1 MPTINISTHLKD
13 MARQRPGQL
22 AVLFPTGRDSAGRS
36 AYTSYT
42 YQRLDATSDLL
53 AEGLRHIGIGRG
65 VRTVLMVPPSLDF
78 FALTFALF
86 KAGAVPVFVDPGMG
100 LKNIGKCLTEAQP
113 EAFVGVAK
121 AHVARKLF
129 GWGRGSLRR
138 QVAVGRGAKLCRWL
152 GRDVAW
158 WDGSAMSFWKDEPI
172 MEAEP
177 DDGTTDSAEFTIA
190 DTSADETAAILFT
203 SGSTGVPKGAV
214 YSHGNFVAQVEMLRR
229 TFSIEPGEVDLC
241 TFPLFALFATALG
254 MTAIVPRMDFTCPAK
269 VDPLEVSG
277 PINAF
282 QVANLFGSPALLNRV
297 GRYFSGAEI
306 RAAALDDEELAQADR
321 LLAEPLFPAVR
332 RVLSAGAPVSPAILE
347 RFSKL
352 LTPGVQI
359 FTPYGATESLPVA
372 VIGSDE
378 VLTETHHKT
387 AQGAGTCV
395 GRPVEGVHVSII
407 RITDE
412 PILAWNDSLLMPR
425 GAIGEIVVQG
435 PQVTREYF
443 NRPDLTALAKIRMP
457 PVGRALLPVVGDMR
471 RGQAPQTSEL
481 AEETVANQQAVTPP
495 IRKSAVPDPVIAIE
509 SGEPGGVSPRT
520 LPNEEQVRGLT
531 PPGSPDSV
539 SSNADIAHRMG
550 DLGYFDEQGRLWFC
564 GRKSHRIVTPDRTY
578 FTEPVEGIFNAHP
591 HVFRTALVGVVR
603 NGVMQPLLCVE
614 LEVAA
619 RRVSKTTLTEELLA
633 LGAKFETTRSIQTIL
648 FHEAFPVDIRH
659 NSKIFRE
666 KLAVWAAKKL
676 R

>member
-1 MPTINISTHLKD
+1 MPTINIATHLKD

-42 YQRLDATSDLL
+42 YQRLDTTSDLL

-138 QVAVGRGAKLCRWL
+138 HVAVGRGAKLCRWL
-152 GRDVAW
+152 GRDVTW
-158 WDGSAMSFWKDEPI
+158 WDGSAMSFWDDEPI

-282 QVANLFGSPALLNRV
+282 QVANLFGSPALLNCV

-321 LLAEPLFPAVR
+321 LLAEPLFPSVR

-378 VLTETHHKT
+378 VLTETRHKT

-425 GAIGEIVVQG
+425 GEIGEIVVQG

-443 NRPDLTALAKIRMP
+443 NRPDLTALAKIRLP
-457 PVGRALLPVVGDMR
+457 HVGRALLPVVVGDDSR
-471 RGQAPQTSEL
+471 VNDGVKVKGEKDGQECPSDDD
-481 AEETVANQQAVTPP
+481 AEQCL
-495 IRKSAVPDPVIAIE
+495 
-509 SGEPGGVSPRT
+509 G
-520 LPNEEQVRGLT
+520 
-531 PPGSPDSV
+531 
-539 SSNADIAHRMG
+539 DIAHRMG
-550 DLGYFDEQGRLWFC
+550 DLGYFDKQGRLWFC
-564 GRKSHRIVTPDRTY
+564 GRKSHRFVTPDRTY

-603 NGVMQPLLCVE
+603 NSVMQPLLCVE
-614 LEVAA
+614 LEADA
-619 RRVSKTTLTEELLA
+619 RRVSKTKLTEELLA
-633 LGAKFETTRSIQTIL
+633 LGAKFDTTRSIQTIL
-648 FHEAFPVDIRH
+648 FHKAFPVDIRH

-666 KLAVWAAKKL
+666 KLAVWAAKQL